1 VDALPAI
8 LQTFGGAGAIL
19 IVAGYALRRM
29 HDQLTA
35 TQEKR
40 VADAQAFAAKLLET
54 IDAQHRRDEMI
65 AKALDGNADAI
76 QEVRIYL
83 QAQRDAQRDADRYPV
98 MPAVNV
104 NPGRRTRG

>member
-1 VDALPAI
+1 MDALPAI

-35 TQEKR
+35 VQEKR
-40 VADAQAFAAKLLET
+40 VSDAQAFAAKLLET
-54 IDAQHRRDEMI
+54 IDASHKRDEVI

-76 QEVRIYL
+76 QEIRIYL
-83 QAQRDAQRDADRYPV
+83 QAQRDAELSNRYPV
-98 MPAVNV
+98 MGPVNQP